1 MPSLGKDLA
10 SLRKK
15 QDLSIKDVQETT
27 KLPPAIL
34 KSIENDSIFRD
45 TDSSNATYT
54 RSYVRSY
61 AKSIGVEEQEI
72 IQALNEVETGS
83 YNGSLLG
90 NDTDTAT
97 GEDVSEDKTD
107 KKNELEWIEDSHEIA
122 EEELNEEED
131 YKKTEA
137 GARSDETI
145 FSMPKRP
152 SSDDWDWVQV
162 GYQAN
167 TESSGPSGRM
177 GLLAIVILII
187 IIVLG
192 FWLYSSYSEGNSG
205 SGSSP
210 EIENT
215 EEPTSSSD
223 SLRQALIEGS
233 GNGQTMNYSSSTSS
247 GTLPDTLTIG
257 IVAAGDEL
265 KPVRVYTDILGKR
278 NPYWVAKGDTIYLN
292 FVDSVRIYAVNQY
305 DRLRLVFNKHTIQNS
320 YEQFYNSE
328 QDLLELSRA
337 DFEKKPEWRSP
348 S

>member
-45 TDSSNATYT
+45 TDSSNVTYT

-61 AKSIGVEEQEI
+61 AKAIGVEEQEI
-72 IQALNEVETGS
+72 IQALNEVETQS
-83 YNGSLLG
+83 YSGGLLG
-90 NDTDTAT
+90 NDADTASGKEIT
-97 GEDVSEDKTD
+97 EDETD
-107 KKNELEWIEDSHEIA
+107 KNNELEWIEDSHEV
-122 EEELNEEED
+122 NEEEEEEEPE
-131 YKKTEA
+131 KTEA
-137 GARSDETI
+137 GGRSNDTI

-167 TESSGPSGRM
+167 TESSGPSGRI
-177 GLLAIVILII
+177 GLLAIIILVI

-192 FWLYSSYSEGNSG
+192 FWVYSSYSDDNSAG
-205 SGSSP
+205 DSSP

-215 EEPTSSSD
+215 EEATPSSD
-223 SLRQALIEGS
+223 SLRQALIEDS
-233 GNGQTMNYSSSTSS
+233 EKNGQVMNYSSSTSS

-278 NPYWVAKGDTIYLN
+278 NPYWVAEGDTIHLN

-305 DRLRLVFNKHTIQNS
+305 DGLRLVFNKRTIHDF
-320 YEQFYNSE
+320 YEQFYNSK

-337 DFEKKPEWRSP
+337 DFEAKPEWRSP